1 MLAMPDGLRRVRS
14 YAIRTTRM
22 SDAQK
27 KAYSDLSPLWV
38 VNSDSGPLDW
48 ESVFGTHSTRVV
60 EIGFG
65 MGDATKTVA
74 LEHPDWAI
82 LGVEVHR
89 PGIGKL
95 LWLIEQ
101 NRLKNVRIIE
111 GDAVDLLISF
121 LSPESVDTFHVWF
134 PDPWPKK
141 KHHKRR
147 LMQASTVDLLVKAL
161 KPGGYIHF
169 ATDWEPYAD
178 EVLALLEEMP
188 GLENRFSPWA
198 PGSDFRPLT
207 KFEKRG
213 VAARRVIRDLIFEKK
228 SS

>member
-1 MLAMPDGLRRVRS
+1 
-14 YAIRTTRM
+14 M

-27 KAYSDLSPLWV
+27 KAYSDLSSQWV
-38 VNSDSGPLDW
+38 IESESGPLEW
-48 ESVFGTHSTRVV
+48 EALFGTHSRRVV

-65 MGDATKTVA
+65 MGDATKGVA

-101 NRLKNVRIIE
+101 NRLSNVRIVE
-111 GDAVDLLISF
+111 GDAVDLLQDF
-121 LSPESVDTFHVWF
+121 FSPESVGAFHVWF

-147 LMQASTVDLLVKAL
+147 LMQAPTVDLLVKAL
-161 KPGGYIHF
+161 KTGGYIHF

-178 EVLALLEEMP
+178 EVLALLEAVQ

-198 PGSDFRPLT
+198 PGSDCRPPT

-213 VAARRVIRDLIFEKK
+213 IAARRVIRDLIFVKK
-228 SS
+228 H